1 MVGGGQSSPE
11 TTDFVT
17 FERLIHLQLSVNG
30 PPSHPRELP
39 STSSFQFI
47 CRVGADEATVMENST
62 LGCESVTQDVMAEV
76 ISPGPNFSGN
86 WVLTHRAAEIQWH
99 SCTKS
104 SLSQSQFVSQGKAKN
119 DPERVIQKRVNNLTK
134 EKLGEKRFVYEQ
146 PKPMRSEPKLIDP
159 AA

>member
-11 TTDFVT
+11 TGDFVT

-39 STSSFQFI
+39 STFSFQFI

-86 WVLTHRAAEIQWH
+86 
-99 SCTKS
+99 
-104 SLSQSQFVSQGKAKN
+104 
-119 DPERVIQKRVNNLTK
+119 
-134 EKLGEKRFVYEQ
+134 
-146 PKPMRSEPKLIDP
+146 
-159 AA
+159 